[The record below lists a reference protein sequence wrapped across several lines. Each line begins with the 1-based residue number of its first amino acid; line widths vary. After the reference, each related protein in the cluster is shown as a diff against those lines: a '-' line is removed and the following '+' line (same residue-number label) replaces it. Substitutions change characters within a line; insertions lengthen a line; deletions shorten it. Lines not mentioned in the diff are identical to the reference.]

1 MVDHMSTDES
11 GDLPLVDGVRLS
23 KLMVQQGICSRREA
37 DAFIAAGDVMV
48 NGVVVDV
55 LGTRVAADSVVT
67 LSHDAQ
73 QTQQELLTV
82 IMNKPVGYV
91 STQPEPGYRPAIDL
105 VHPDNE
111 YPEDSGILHRKH
123 LRSLA
128 AAGRLDIDSHG
139 LLVLTQDGRLASQII
154 AAESLVEKEYLVRIT
169 GELSA
174 SSLRLLNH
182 GLSLDDTPLKP
193 ALVEWA
199 NEAQIR
205 FVLREGRKRQ
215 IRRMCDAVG
224 VKVVDLKRVRI
235 GEIRLGNLPN
245 GCWRFLR
252 PGEGPLPDPTGSAG
266 SSGSSGSG
274 AGQQDLG

>member
-1 MVDHMSTDES
+1 
-11 GDLPLVDGVRLS
+11 VDGEADQSRNADQSSHVRLS
-23 KLMVQQGICSRREA
+23 KLMVQHGICSRREA
-37 DAFIAAGDVMV
+37 DAFIAAGHVMV
-48 NGVVVDV
+48 DGIVVDV
-55 LGTRVAADSVVT
+55 LGTRVPIDAEIT

-111 YPEDSGILHRKH
+111 YPNDSGILHRKH
-123 LRSLA
+123 LRTLA

-154 AAESLVEKEYLVRIT
+154 SAQSDVEKEYLVRIT
-169 GELSA
+169 GELSTSA
-174 SSLRLLNH
+174 LRVLNH
-182 GLSLDDTPLKP
+182 GLSLDEQPLRP

-199 NEAQIR
+199 NEAQLR
-205 FVLREGRKRQ
+205 FVLKEGRKRQ

-235 GEIRLGNLPN
+235 GEIRLGSLPN

-252 PGEGPLPDPTGSAG
+252 PGEGPLSAPPTGAKS
-266 SSGSSGSG
+266 
-274 AGQQDLG
+274 